1 MKERSAIKRNPGW
14 GDGGWDET
22 ADATGFQRVGLME
35 DGFRRSLGLGL
46 WISKDGAWW
55 TDLIGGSLRLG
66 LWIPKA
72 KSDD

>member
-1 MKERSAIKRNPGW
+1 MVK
-14 GDGGWDET
+14 
-22 ADATGFQRVGLME
+22 ADATRFQRVRLAE

-46 WISKDGAWW
+46 WISKDEAWW
-55 TDLIGGSLRLG
+55 IDWIGGSLRLG